1 LLEYFFYLPL
11 LTKWLNHI
19 VKTMTTEEKI
29 FNAARIIF
37 QKKGFAGA
45 RMQEIADEAGI
56 NKAMLHYC
64 FKNKELLFQAVFMN
78 AFSQLA
84 PQINEIFNSKESF
97 FEKIKKFTHSYIT
110 FVMQNPYL
118 PQFVIQEMNNNP
130 EFVMSFLKNE
140 NRPDPTLLIAQIEK
154 EIADGIIKPI
164 NPKQLLMDIF
174 SMTVFPFA
182 AQMMM
187 KGMIQISDAEFNQ
200 MMEERKTSIAEQI
213 INSIKR

>member
-1 LLEYFFYLPL
+1 
-11 LTKWLNHI
+11 
-19 VKTMTTEEKI
+19 MTTEEKI

-84 PQINEIFNSKESF
+84 PQINEIFKSNDSVF
-97 FEKIKKFTHSYIT
+97 DKIRKFTHSYIS
-110 FVMQNPYL
+110 FVMLNPYL

-140 NRPDPTLLIAQIEK
+140 SRPNPTLMIAQIEK

-164 NPKQLLMDIF
+164 NPKQLLLDIF

-182 AQMMM
+182 AQIMM
-187 KGMIQISDAEFNQ
+187 KGMLQISDAEFNT

-213 INSIKR
+213 INSIKNK

>member
-1 LLEYFFYLPL
+1 
-11 LTKWLNHI
+11 
-19 VKTMTTEEKI
+19 MTTEEKI

-64 FKNKELLFQAVFMN
+64 FKNKQLLFEAVFMN
-78 AFSQLA
+78 AFGQLA
-84 PQINEIFNSKESF
+84 PQINEIFNSNHSVF
-97 FEKIKKFTHSYIT
+97 DKIKKFTHSYIS
-110 FVMQNPYL
+110 FVIHNPYL

-130 EFVMSFLKNE
+130 AFVMSFLNHE
-140 NRPDPTLLIAQIEK
+140 NRPNPTLLIAQIEK

-182 AQMMM
+182 AQMMV

>member
-1 LLEYFFYLPL
+1 
-11 LTKWLNHI
+11 
-19 VKTMTTEEKI
+19 MTTEEKI

-64 FKNKELLFQAVFMN
+64 FKSKQLLFEAVFMN

-84 PQINEIFNSKESF
+84 PQINEIFKSNDSVF
-97 FEKIKKFTHSYIT
+97 DKIRKFTHSYIS
-110 FVMQNPYL
+110 FVMLNPYL

-140 NRPDPTLLIAQIEK
+140 NRPNPTLMIAQIEK
-154 EIADGIIKPI
+154 EIAEGIIKPI
-164 NPKQLLMDIF
+164 NPKQLLMNII

-182 AQMMM
+182 AQMMI
-187 KGMIQISDAEFNQ
+187 KGMLHISDAEFVE
-200 MMEERKTSIAEQI
+200 MMDERKTGIAEQI

>member
-1 LLEYFFYLPL
+1 
-11 LTKWLNHI
+11 
-19 VKTMTTEEKI
+19 MTTEEKI
-29 FNAARIIF
+29 FNAARIVF

-78 AFSQLA
+78 AFSQLV
-84 PQINEIFNSKESF
+84 PQINEIFNSRDSV
-97 FEKIKKFTHSYIT
+97 FEKIRKFTHSYIS
-110 FVMQNPYL
+110 FVILNPYL
-118 PQFVIQEMNNNP
+118 PPFVIQEMNNNP
-130 EFVMSFLKNE
+130 EFVLSFLENE
-140 NRPDPTLLIAQIEK
+140 NRPNPSVLISQIEK
-154 EIADGIIKPI
+154 EIASGIIKPI
-164 NPKQLLMDIF
+164 NPKHLLMNLI

-182 AQMMM
+182 AQMMI
-187 KGMIQISDAEFNQ
+187 KGMLQISDTEFNA

>member
-1 LLEYFFYLPL
+1 
-11 LTKWLNHI
+11 
-19 VKTMTTEEKI
+19 MTTEEKI

-84 PQINEIFNSKESF
+84 PQINEIFKSKDSVF
-97 FEKIKKFTHSYIT
+97 DKIRKFTYSYIS
-110 FVMQNPYL
+110 FVMLNPYL

-140 NRPDPTLLIAQIEK
+140 NRPNPTLLITQIEK

-164 NPKQLLMDIF
+164 NPKHLLMNMI

-182 AQMMM
+182 AQMMI
-187 KGMIQISDAEFNQ
+187 KGMLQISDVEFNS

>member
-1 LLEYFFYLPL
+1 
-11 LTKWLNHI
+11 
-19 VKTMTTEEKI
+19 MTAEEKI
-29 FNAARIIF
+29 FNAARIVF
-37 QKKGFAGA
+37 QTKGFAGA

-64 FKNKELLFQAVFMN
+64 FKNKQLLFQAVFMN

-84 PQINEIFNSKESF
+84 PQINAIFQSNDCVF
-97 FEKIKKFTHSYIT
+97 DKIRKFTHSYIS
-110 FVMQNPYL
+110 FVMLNPYL

-140 NRPDPTLLIAQIEK
+140 SRPNPTLMIAQIEK

-164 NPKQLLMDIF
+164 NPKHLLMNMI

-182 AQMMM
+182 AQMMI
-187 KGMIQISDAEFNQ
+187 KGMIQISDLEFNQ

>member
-1 LLEYFFYLPL
+1 
-11 LTKWLNHI
+11 
-19 VKTMTTEEKI
+19 MTTEEKI
-29 FNAARIIF
+29 FNAARIVF

-84 PQINEIFNSKESF
+84 PQINEIFKSNDSVF
-97 FEKIKKFTHSYIT
+97 DKIRKFTHSYIS
-110 FVMQNPYL
+110 FVMLNPYL

-140 NRPDPTLLIAQIEK
+140 NRPNPTLLIAQIEK

-164 NPKQLLMDIF
+164 NPKHLLMNMI

-182 AQMMM
+182 AQMMI
-187 KGMIQISDAEFNQ
+187 KGMLQISDAEFNA